1 MKRNRVWFEIVMFA
15 STTALALA
23 LLFATLGVA
32 AAAIMSRPSVQPAVA
47 QQVLA
52 DVEPPSG
59 GAE

>member
-15 STTALALA
+15 STTALGLA

-32 AAAIMSRPSVQPAVA
+32 AAAIISRPSAQPTVA

-52 DVEPPSG
+52 DVEAPSG